1 MNNYTR
7 INHDKSIA
15 LYFSV
20 LTCIAK
26 DTETLNVGGS
36 RVSSARTLRPFVKL
50 MLFWNRKL
58 KQCYA
63 HDAMATCDLHQP
75 PPSAP
80 FECHET
86 AKPGGSMSKSA

>member
-7 INHDKSIA
+7 INNDKSIA

-36 RVSSARTLRPFVKL
+36 RVSSARTLRPSLKL
-50 MLFWNRKL
+50 IYVVLEPQIKTVL
-58 KQCYA
+58 C
-63 HDAMATCDLHQP
+63 P
-75 PPSAP
+75 
-80 FECHET
+80 
-86 AKPGGSMSKSA
+86 